1 MRLRLT
7 PSIANTIFALA
18 GLLIA
23 LMAIVAAVN
32 AVMSTRVGSRIE
44 TVNDIYVPVYGMLA
58 RAHIRSLEQSLA
70 LRQAAL
76 ARLAGEPDRALGL
89 MESEK
94 AAGAAVDAEL
104 SAARAELDR
113 QAASPE
119 GFDDKLELGRL
130 DAKLERVVRD
140 REHYR
145 ALRLETDGV
154 LSGIDPAK
162 QQAALDRIDA
172 LRAELNVEL
181 EETRSDSLAFARH
194 AVQMT
199 QETESNVIRLTLV
212 TLVIAILLGALMATF
227 VTRRLIGSIGRLLA
241 ATEAAEQGRYDSDLP
256 VTSQDEIGRLSR
268 AFNQMLAELRLKE
281 RIQDTF
287 GRYVDPKVVKGLI
300 DKPELT
306 GSAGDRRVMTV
317 AFADM
322 RGFSRL
328 SEDVTPASL
337 VTLLNR
343 YLTVLTEEV
352 RGHHGIVDKYI
363 GDAVMAFWGPPFVDA
378 KDQARFACEAA
389 LAQTKRFVAFQAE
402 MPELLGYRRFIP
414 EVGLRIGIATGEVIV
429 GNVGSEVAMNYT
441 VMGDAVNVAAR
452 LEALNKEYRT
462 TILVSEATARLVAA
476 DMLMRE
482 VDRVVVSG
490 RKEAVA
496 VFEILC
502 RAEDAGDDVLGL
514 VTLYAEG
521 LAAYR
526 ARLWNEAAKAF
537 AGCRA
542 LRPGDG
548 PATVMADRTTGYIA
562 APPPADWD
570 QTWSAT
576 SK

>member
-1 MRLRLT
+1 M
-7 PSIANTIFALA
+7 
-18 GLLIA
+18 
-23 LMAIVAAVN
+23 
-32 AVMSTRVGSRIE
+32 
-44 TVNDIYVPVYGMLA
+44 
-58 RAHIRSLEQSLA
+58 
-70 LRQAAL
+70 
-76 ARLAGEPDRALGL
+76 
-89 MESEK
+89 
-94 AAGAAVDAEL
+94 
-104 SAARAELDR
+104 
-113 QAASPE
+113 
-119 GFDDKLELGRL
+119 
-130 DAKLERVVRD
+130 
-140 REHYR
+140 
-145 ALRLETDGV
+145 
-154 LSGIDPAK
+154 
-162 QQAALDRIDA
+162 
-172 LRAELNVEL
+172 
-181 EETRSDSLAFARH
+181 
-194 AVQMT
+194 
-199 QETESNVIRLTLV
+199 
-212 TLVIAILLGALMATF
+212 
-227 VTRRLIGSIGRLLA
+227 
-241 ATEAAEQGRYDSDLP
+241 
-256 VTSQDEIGRLSR
+256 TSQDEIGRLSR
-268 AFNQMLAELRLKE
+268 AFNRMLAELRLKE

-300 DKPELT
+300 DEPELT

-352 RGHHGIVDKYI
+352 RDQHGIVDKYI

-378 KDQARFACEAA
+378 EDQARLACEAA
-389 LAQTKRFVAFQAE
+389 LAQTIRFVAFQAE
-402 MPELLGYRRFIP
+402 MPELLGYRRFIRRSASHRHRHRRGDRRQCR
-414 EVGLRIGIATGEVIV
+414 VGGGDELYGDGRRGERRRAPRGVEQ
-429 GNVGSEVAMNYT
+429 G
-441 VMGDAVNVAAR
+441 
-452 LEALNKEYRT
+452 YRT

>member
-32 AVMSTRVGSRIE
+32 AVMSTRVGARIE
-44 TVNDIYVPVYGMLA
+44 TVNDTYVPVYGMLA

-76 ARLAGEPDRALGL
+76 ARLAGAPDKALAL
-89 MESEK
+89 MESER

-104 SAARAELDR
+104 SSARAALTR

-119 GFDDKLELGRL
+119 GFDDRLELGRL
-130 DAKLERVVRD
+130 DAKLQRAVRD
-140 REHYR
+140 RERYR
-145 ALRLETDGV
+145 ALRAETDAG
-154 LSGIDPAK
+154 LSGSDPAG
-162 QQAALDRIDA
+162 QQAALDRIDT
-172 LRAELNVEL
+172 LRAELNAGL
-181 EETRSDSLAFARH
+181 EEARADSLAFARN
-194 AVQMT
+194 AVQLT
-199 QETESNVIRLTLV
+199 QETESGVIRLTLV
-212 TLVIAILLGALMATF
+212 TLAIAILLGALMASF

-241 ATEAAEQGRYDSDLP
+241 ATEAAEQGHYDSDLP
-256 VTSQDEIGRLSR
+256 VTSHDEIGRLSR
-268 AFNQMLAELRLKE
+268 AFNQMLSELRLKA

-322 RGFSRL
+322 RGFTRL

-352 RGHHGIVDKYI
+352 RAHHGIVDKYI
-363 GDAVMAFWGPPFVDA
+363 GDAVMSFWGPPFVDA
-378 KDQARFACEAA
+378 KEQALFACEAA
-389 LAQTKRFVAFQAE
+389 LAQTKRFIAFQAE
-402 MPELLGYRRFIP
+402 MPELLGYRRFTP
-414 EVGLRIGIATGEVIV
+414 EVGLRIGVATGEVIV

-452 LEALNKEYRT
+452 LESLNKEYGT
-462 TILVSEATARLVAA
+462 VILVSEATARLVAA
-476 DMLMRE
+476 DMMMRE

-490 RKEAVA
+490 RKEPVC
-496 VFEILC
+496 VFEVLC
-502 RAEDAGDDVLGL
+502 RTDDAGDDVLGL
-514 VTLYAEG
+514 ISHYAAG

-526 ARLWNEAAKAF
+526 ARRWVEAGTAF
-537 AGCRA
+537 AGCLA
-542 LRPGDG
+542 LRPLDG
-548 PATVMADRTTGYIA
+548 PAAVMAARVAAYA
-562 APPPADWD
+562 EAPPPKDWD
-570 QTWSAT
+570 QTWAAA